1 MNALKKLTGLLVFA
15 VALAGAFALSRYFAG
30 PRPAPVKEEGID
42 PQVILPEPPPPPVVP
57 APPPVRFQPRLV
69 VLDLS
74 AGKSYVTLEL
84 EQGAD
89 DPAPERLWV
98 WADFFSVEG
107 VLRTRCAGVPVEVR
121 RPFMR
126 GRRATVVVE
135 IPARGCDAT
144 RAAAATYYARVNVS
158 AESAEAAARPPGDP
172 NSYDITKATPV
183 VVQRARLWKEPD
195 AGRLHTPDASRRH
208 VPRSEREE

>member
-1 MNALKKLTGLLVFA
+1 MNALKKLIGLLVFVA
-15 VALAGAFALSRYFAG
+15 ALAGAFALSRYFSG
-30 PRPAPVKEEGID
+30 PRPAPVKDEGRD
-42 PQVILPEPPPPPVVP
+42 PQVIRPELPPPPAGP
-57 APPPVRFQPRLV
+57 APPVRFKPQLV

-74 AGKSYVTLEL
+74 DGKSYVTLEL
-84 EQGAD
+84 EQGAAES
-89 DPAPERLWV
+89 APERLWV

-107 VLRTRCAGVPVEVR
+107 ALRTRCAGVPVEVR

-126 GRRATVVVE
+126 GRRTTVVVE

-144 RAAAATYYARVNVS
+144 RAPSATYYARVNVS

-172 NSYDITKATPV
+172 DDYDITKATPV
-183 VVQRARLWKEPD
+183 VVQRARLWKEPG

>member
-1 MNALKKLTGLLVFA
+1 MNALKKLTGLLVFVA
-15 VALAGAFALSRYFAG
+15 ALAGAFALSRYVSG
-30 PRPAPVKEEGID
+30 PRPAVQEDSPPRAVPPGL
-42 PQVILPEPPPPPVVP
+42 PQSPSGP

-74 AGKSYVTLEL
+74 GGKSYVTLEL
-84 EQGAD
+84 EQGAA

-107 VLRTRCAGVPVEVR
+107 VLRSRCAGVPVEVR
-121 RPFMR
+121 QPFMR
-126 GRRATVVVE
+126 GRRTTVVVE

-144 RAAAATYYARVNVS
+144 RATTITYYARVNVS

-172 NSYDITKATPV
+172 DSYDITKATPV
-183 VVQRARLWKEPD
+183 VVQGARLWKEAD
-195 AGRLHTPDASRRH
+195 ASRRHTPDASRRH